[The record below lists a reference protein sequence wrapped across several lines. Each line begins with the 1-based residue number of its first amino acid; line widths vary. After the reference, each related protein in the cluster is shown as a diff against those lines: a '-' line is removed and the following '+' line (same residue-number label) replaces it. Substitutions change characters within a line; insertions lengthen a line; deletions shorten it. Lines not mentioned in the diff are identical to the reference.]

1 MTEAS
6 FVKYIRSYVDNG
18 ITVPNYVSNVIETN
32 GLNPITIYKIGLDY
46 LRKGLVKYA
55 KPILKTVNVNI
66 M

>member
-6 FVKYIRSYVDNG
+6 FVKYIGSYVDNG
-18 ITVPNYVSNVIETN
+18 ITIPNYVSNVIATN
-32 GLNPITIYKIGLDY
+32 ELDPIKIYKIGLDY
-46 LRKGLVKYA
+46 LRKGLDKYA